1 MMRQIAGSFA
11 QHEKARVVAKLRAAR
26 ERVRADKGKCG
37 GRKSFQE
44 RDPQLERL
52 ARQLHQKGRGTKG
65 LFVRSR
71 ASLPRWATST
81 VADSH
86 TQRLALCSDKLVSV
100 GNTIRAGCLKRAP
113 LQVQRRTR
121 RSANFVS
128 PGVLSGAY
136 FLVQERQ
143 KCAGQ
148 AIQHVGGVGLAGGW
162 WPWGLWSTM
171 RL

>member
-52 ARQLHQKGRGTKG
+52 ARQLHRKGRGTKG

-86 TQRLALCSDKLVSV
+86 TQRLALCSDKLVS
-100 GNTIRAGCLKRAP
+100 AEP
-113 LQVQRRTR
+113 
-121 RSANFVS
+121 VS
-128 PGVLSGAY
+128 PHERATRNGSLLCAAFGVAAA
-136 FLVQERQ
+136 R
-143 KCAGQ
+143 
-148 AIQHVGGVGLAGGW
+148 GLRK
-162 WPWGLWSTM
+162 M
-171 RL
+171 C